1 MYPKRRTWLKPGKFA
16 TQIRRM
22 EKNHVIRIKCTDQ
35 KGLIAG
41 IASILY
47 RHEYNIMVM
56 KEFVETETGQFFARL
71 EIAGELHPSELEK
84 DLTQF
89 LPASASV
96 QIIPKKKKK
105 IVLLVT
111 KEYHCLGDLLVRHYF
126 NELHAEIL
134 AVIGNYQV
142 LEPFTQKF
150 SIPFHVVSHEG
161 ISKEVFESRMLDILG
176 SYQPDYLVLAKFMRI
191 LSPEFV
197 QQYQD
202 RIINIHHSFL
212 PAFIGANPYKKA
224 FERGVKLIGA
234 TAHIVNND
242 LDEGPIIT
250 QQIIPVK
257 HDDGLT
263 DMIEAGH
270 EIEKSVLA
278 EALKLVLED
287 RVFVSGN
294 KTIVFS

>member
-1 MYPKRRTWLKPGKFA
+1 
-16 TQIRRM
+16 M
-22 EKNHVIRIKCTDQ
+22 EKNHVIRIKCPDQ

-41 IASILY
+41 IAGILFKNG
-47 RHEYNIMVM
+47 YNIMVM

-71 EIAGELHPSELEK
+71 EIAGELNQQELETE
-84 DLTQF
+84 LRYV
-89 LPASASV
+89 LPPSTIV
-96 QIIPKKKKK
+96 EIIPSQKKK

-134 AVIGNYQV
+134 AVIGNHNTLQS
-142 LEPFTQKF
+142 FTEKF
-150 SIPFHVVSHEG
+150 GIPFHFISHEG
-161 ISKEVFESRMLDILG
+161 KSKQAFEQTILQTLEA
-176 SYQPDYLVLAKFMRI
+176 YQPDYLVLAKFMRI
-191 LSPEFV
+191 LTPEFV
-197 QQYQD
+197 QRYND

-278 EALKLVLED
+278 DALKLVLED
-287 RVFVSGN
+287 RIFVSGN

>member
-1 MYPKRRTWLKPGKFA
+1 
-16 TQIRRM
+16 M
-22 EKNHVIRIKCTDQ
+22 EKNHVIRIKCPDQ

-41 IASILY
+41 IAGILFK
-47 RHEYNIMVM
+47 RGYNIMVM
-56 KEFVETETGQFFARL
+56 KEYVETETGQFFARL
-71 EIAGELHPSELEK
+71 EIAGELEPQDLESELRY
-84 DLTQF
+84 L
-89 LPASASV
+89 LPPSAIV
-96 QIIPKKKKK
+96 EIIPRKKKR

-134 AVIGNYQV
+134 AVIGNHNTLQS
-142 LEPFTQKF
+142 FTEKF
-150 SIPFHVVSHEG
+150 EIPFHFISHEG
-161 ISKEVFESRMLDILG
+161 ISKTAFEQTILQRLET
-176 SYQPDYLVLAKFMRI
+176 YQPDYLVLAKFMRI
-191 LSPEFV
+191 LTPEFV
-197 QQYQD
+197 QCYKD

-278 EALKLVLED
+278 DALKLVLED
-287 RVFVSGN
+287 RIFVSGN

>member
-1 MYPKRRTWLKPGKFA
+1 
-16 TQIRRM
+16 M
-22 EKNHVIRIKCTDQ
+22 EKNHVIRIKCPDQ

-41 IASILY
+41 IAGILFK
-47 RHEYNIMVM
+47 RGYNIMVM
-56 KEFVETETGQFFARL
+56 KEYVETETGQFFARL
-71 EIAGELHPSELEK
+71 EIAGDLESQELESELK
-84 DLTQF
+84 YL
-89 LPASASV
+89 LPPSAIV
-96 QIIPKKKKK
+96 EIIPRNKKR

-126 NELHAEIL
+126 DELHAEIL
-134 AVIGNYQV
+134 AVIGNHNTLQS
-142 LEPFTQKF
+142 FTEKF
-150 SIPFHVVSHEG
+150 EIPFHFISHEG
-161 ISKEVFESRMLDILG
+161 ISKTAFEQTILQTLET
-176 SYQPDYLVLAKFMRI
+176 YQPDYLVLAKFMRI
-191 LSPEFV
+191 LTPEFV
-197 QQYQD
+197 QCYKD

-278 EALKLVLED
+278 DALKLVLED
-287 RVFVSGN
+287 RIFVSGN

>member
-1 MYPKRRTWLKPGKFA
+1 
-16 TQIRRM
+16 M
-22 EKNHVIRIKCTDQ
+22 EKHHVIRIKCPDQ

-41 IASILY
+41 IAGILY
-47 RHEYNIMVM
+47 KKGYNIMAM
-56 KEFVETETGQFFARL
+56 KEFVETATGQFFARL
-71 EIAGELHPSELEK
+71 EIAGTLKEPELQDELNK
-84 DLTQF
+84 F
-89 LPASASV
+89 LPPAATV
-96 QIIPKKKKK
+96 EIIPRQKKK

-111 KEYHCLGDLLVRHYF
+111 KEFHCLGDLLVRHYF
-126 NELHAEIL
+126 NELHAEIQ
-134 AVIGNYQV
+134 AVIGNHNT
-142 LEPFTQKF
+142 LELFTKKF
-150 SIPFHVVSHEG
+150 DIPFYHVSHEG
-161 ISKEVFESRMLDILG
+161 MTKQEFENNLLAILR
-176 SYQPDYLVLAKFMRI
+176 SLNPDYLVLAKFMRI

-197 QQYQD
+197 QQYKE

-212 PAFIGANPYKKA
+212 PAFIGANPYKRA

-250 QQIIPVK
+250 QQIIPVR

-263 DMIEAGH
+263 DMVEAGH

-287 RVFVSGN
+287 RIFVSGN

>member
-1 MYPKRRTWLKPGKFA
+1 
-16 TQIRRM
+16 M
-22 EKNHVIRIKCTDQ
+22 EKNHVIRIKCPDQ

-41 IASILY
+41 IAGILFK
-47 RHEYNIMVM
+47 RGYNILVM
-56 KEFVETETGQFFARL
+56 KEYVETETGQFFARL
-71 EIAGELHPSELEK
+71 EIAGELEPQELESELRY
-84 DLTQF
+84 L
-89 LPASASV
+89 LPPSAIV
-96 QIIPKKKKK
+96 EIIPRKKKR

-134 AVIGNYQV
+134 AVIGNHNTLQS
-142 LEPFTQKF
+142 FTEKF
-150 SIPFHVVSHEG
+150 EIPFHFISHEG
-161 ISKEVFESRMLDILG
+161 ISKTAFEETILQTLET
-176 SYQPDYLVLAKFMRI
+176 YQPDYLVLAKFMRI
-191 LSPEFV
+191 LTPDFV
-197 QQYQD
+197 QRYKD

-278 EALKLVLED
+278 DALKLVLED
-287 RVFVSGN
+287 RIFVSGN

>member
-1 MYPKRRTWLKPGKFA
+1 
-16 TQIRRM
+16 M
-22 EKNHVIRIKCTDQ
+22 EKNHVIRIKCPDQ

-41 IASILY
+41 IAGILY
-47 RHEYNIMVM
+47 KRGYNILVM
-56 KEFVETETGQFFARL
+56 KEYVETETGQFFARL
-71 EIAGELHPSELEK
+71 EIAGELEAKELETE
-84 DLTQF
+84 LRYL
-89 LPASASV
+89 LPPSATV
-96 QIIPKKKKK
+96 EIIPRKKKR

-134 AVIGNYQV
+134 AVIGNHNTLQS
-142 LEPFTQKF
+142 FTEKF
-150 SIPFHVVSHEG
+150 DIPFHFISHEG
-161 ISKEVFESRMLDILG
+161 ISKTVFEQTILQILET
-176 SYQPDYLVLAKFMRI
+176 YQPDYLVLAKFMRI
-191 LSPEFV
+191 LTPDFV
-197 QQYQD
+197 QQYKD

-278 EALKLVLED
+278 DALKLVLED
-287 RVFVSGN
+287 RIFVSGN